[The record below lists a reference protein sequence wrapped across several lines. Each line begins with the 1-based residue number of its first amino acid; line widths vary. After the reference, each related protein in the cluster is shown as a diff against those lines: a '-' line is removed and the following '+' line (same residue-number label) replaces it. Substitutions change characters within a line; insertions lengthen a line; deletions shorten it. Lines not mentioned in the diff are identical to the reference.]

1 MTVAVLILIGLVAG
15 VLAATLGIGGG
26 LVYVPALVTLFSLG
40 QQEAQ
45 GTSLVVIVPTALLAA
60 LVHSRSGRVDWRQ
73 AAAIGFGGIAGGV
86 GGATVALAIDPTLL
100 CRMFAVF
107 LVLVALRMLRRGTNA
122 GAAA

>member
-26 LVYVPALVTLFSLG
+26 LVYVPTLVTLFSLG

-73 AAAIGFGGIAGGV
+73 AGAIGLGGIAGGV

-100 CRMFAVF
+100 RRLFAVF
-107 LVLVALRMLRRGTNA
+107 LVLVALRMLRRRTKA